1 MKRFYIFA
9 SILSSFVLFAC
20 SSSDCP
26 GYDKSLSP
34 ANSTKAVT
42 PLTIADTLLSDSATT
57 NSSISNMP
65 ATNPSITSIASAGNN
80 TAGLNPAHGMPG
92 HRCDIEV
99 GVPLSSPIQ
108 NKTAPN
114 IQPSPVMTTPSMQQ
128 PSVQPNS
135 IGTGKSNPPHGQPGH
150 DCAVPVGSPL
160 KN

>member
-1 MKRFYIFA
+1 MKRFYIIA

-20 SSSDCP
+20 SSSDSP

-34 ANSTKAVT
+34 AISTKAVT
-42 PLTIADTLLSDSATT
+42 PLTIADTLLSDTT
-57 NSSISNMP
+57 TSNSSISNIP
-65 ATNPSITSIASAGNN
+65 VTSPVVTSTASSAN

-99 GVPLSSPIQ
+99 GAPLSSPIQ
-108 NKTAPN
+108 NKIAPKV
-114 IQPSPVMTTPSMQQ
+114 QPSPVMASPSMQQ
-128 PSVQPNS
+128 PSVQSNS
-135 IGTGKSNPPHGQPGH
+135 IGAGKPNPPHGQPGH